1 MPNMSQNFVI
11 EKSANQL
18 WRESGTTLSFKDWLN
33 REKKKFVNFN
43 GDANVMMVN
52 RPLNTQIK
60 DTLSS
65 IRESVGYK
73 KEGEGKTVFGMNKN
87 ILIFLGLGVV
97 AFATYKFIK
106 ARQ

>member
-1 MPNMSQNFVI
+1 MANMNKDFVI

-43 GDANVMMVN
+43 GDANVIMVN
-52 RPLNTQIK
+52 RPLNNQIK

-73 KEGEGKTVFGMNKN
+73 KESTGKTVFGMNKN
-87 ILIFLGLGVV
+87 ILIFLGVGLV

-106 ARQ
+106 ARK

>member
-1 MPNMSQNFVI
+1 MSQEFVI

-18 WRESGTTLSFKDWLN
+18 WRESNTTLSFKDWLN

-43 GDANVMMVN
+43 GNQNVMMVN
-52 RPLNTQIK
+52 RPLNNQIK

-73 KEGEGKTVFGMNKN
+73 KESQNKTVFGLNKT
-87 ILIFLGLGVV
+87 IIIVV
-97 AFATYKFIK
+97 GISIIAFATYKFIK
-106 ARQ
+106 VLKK